1 MYMCTCVKACTL
13 KEKRKKPKICFF
25 GKLLDYL
32 ERNKNTE
39 EQIDSDVLNRD
50 KTEVLTSAVI
60 NPLTLPVS
68 EKVMFALLPSEGTN
82 RNIRLA
88 HSVS

>member
-1 MYMCTCVKACTL
+1 ML
-13 KEKRKKPKICFF
+13 FF

-39 EQIDSDVLNRD
+39 EQIDSDELNRD

-60 NPLTLPVS
+60 NLLTLPVS

-82 RNIRLA
+82 TNIRLA